1 MPATAIIMAEIEIK
15 KFKDVVSRMHNLT
28 RDYLTIKEKD
38 PLVYEKIKNY
48 ENITDNM
55 QKEITIFLGK
65 VMERALT
72 QKQSIQTRSLIRMA
86 DELES
91 VADYLERLAFYK
103 NRFDENFSMSGDI
116 AIEFFHFYDLMITLF
131 EHSTIGLIDSEKQVI
146 KTSEKQA
153 EDLKILADDM
163 RDKHLKR
170 ISKGEYS
177 PLSSLT
183 YSDMVVAV
191 RKIRL
196 NAVHLARSIDEYNQ
210 SKI

>member
-1 MPATAIIMAEIEIK
+1 
-15 KFKDVVSRMHNLT
+15 
-28 RDYLTIKEKD
+28 
-38 PLVYEKIKNY
+38 
-48 ENITDNM
+48 
-55 QKEITIFLGK
+55 
-65 VMERALT
+65 MERALT
-72 QKQSIQTRSLIRMA
+72 QKQSIQTRSLIRIA

-103 NRFDENFSMSGDI
+103 NRFDENFSMNGDV
-116 AIEFFHFYDLMITLF
+116 AIEFFSFYDQMLSLF
-131 EHSTIGLIDSEKQVI
+131 EHSTSGLIDPEKVVV
-146 KTSEKQA
+146 KSTEKEA
-153 EDLKILADDM
+153 DELKIIADDM

-196 NAVHLARSIDEYNQ
+196 NAVHLARSIHEYNE